1 MPRTSVKGQVL
12 IDLIAEFA
20 EPSIETIAEEQNVDG
35 KSVGTISV
43 QGPLCW
49 KVYVDGA
56 ANHKGS
62 KVGLVLISP
71 EKIIVEKSLR
81 QEFSATNNEV
91 EYEALLQGMA
101 MVQKM
106 GGKAVE
112 VFSNLRLVV
121 SQVKGS

>member
-20 EPSIETIAEEQNVDG
+20 EPSIEIIAEEQNVDG

-43 QGPLCW
+43 QGPSCW

-81 QEFSATNNEV
+81 LEFSATNNEV

-101 MVQKM
+101 MVQKI

>member
-1 MPRTSVKGQVL
+1 M
-12 IDLIAEFA
+12 
-20 EPSIETIAEEQNVDG
+20 DG

-43 QGPLCW
+43 QGPSCW
-49 KVYVDGA
+49 KVYVDGPT
-56 ANHKGS
+56 NHKGS

-81 QEFSATNNEV
+81 LEFSATNNEV

-101 MVQKM
+101 MVQKI